1 MPSPRSCLIFLLT
14 ALVLLF
20 AAPNIVSAA
29 PKPVTASELMS
40 LVAGEALPDN
50 VVRELRLRG
59 VQFHADDE
67 YRAQLKAAGADT
79 AVLDALSTANFFDA
93 NLETPVVSAELIRH
107 LSKAGAA
114 LRARNFDSAMAE
126 LDAATTGSRPGPETA
141 FVVAATLTEMG
152 DAEEAEPVL
161 EEMLRRY
168 PEFPEV
174 HTKLSFVF
182 YALGD
187 AADGFSEAKAA
198 LLGAPDN
205 AEAHKNAGL
214 NLNEMHSEAAAI
226 AEYRQALAVK
236 SDYVLVRV
244 ELKKTLTALGRTK
257 EASEVDARA
266 ATTKGAQARPGS
278 DQ

>member
-1 MPSPRSCLIFLLT
+1 MPSPRSRIIFLLT
-14 ALVLLF
+14 ALLFLF

-40 LVAGEALPDN
+40 LVAGEALRDN

-59 VQFHADDE
+59 VQFHADEE
-67 YRAQLKAAGADT
+67 YRAELKAAGADA
-79 AVLDALSTANFFDA
+79 AVLDALGSATFFDA
-93 NLETPVVSAELIRH
+93 GSETTVVSVELIRH
-107 LSKAGAA
+107 LSSAGAA
-114 LRARNFDSAMAE
+114 LRARNFESVMAE
-126 LDAATTGSRPGPETA
+126 LDAATAGSRPGPETA

-161 EEMLRRY
+161 EEMLRRF

-198 LLGAPDN
+198 LLGTPDN

-226 AEYRQALAVK
+226 AEYRQALAAK

-257 EASEVDARA
+257 EASEVDAPA
-266 ATTKGAQARPGS
+266 ATPKSAPARPGS

>member
-1 MPSPRSCLIFLLT
+1 MPSPRSCIIFLLT
-14 ALVLLF
+14 ALLLLF
-20 AAPNIVSAA
+20 AAPKIVSAA
-29 PKPVTASELMS
+29 PKPMTASELMS

-50 VVRELRLRG
+50 IVRELCLRG

-67 YRAQLKAAGADT
+67 YRAELKSAGAGT

-93 NLETPVVSAELIRH
+93 NAVTPVVSTEFIRH
-107 LSKAGAA
+107 LSNAGAA

-126 LDAATTGSRPGPETA
+126 LDAATAGSRPGPETA
-141 FVVAATLTEMG
+141 FVVAAVLTEMG

-198 LLGAPDN
+198 LLGTPEN

-214 NLNEMHSEAAAI
+214 NLSKMQNEAAAI
-226 AEYRQALAVK
+226 AEYRRALAAK
-236 SDYVLVRV
+236 SDYELVRV
-244 ELKKTLTALGRTK
+244 ELRKTLTALGRTK
-257 EASEVDARA
+257 EASEVDAPSVTPKCA
-266 ATTKGAQARPGS
+266 PARPRS